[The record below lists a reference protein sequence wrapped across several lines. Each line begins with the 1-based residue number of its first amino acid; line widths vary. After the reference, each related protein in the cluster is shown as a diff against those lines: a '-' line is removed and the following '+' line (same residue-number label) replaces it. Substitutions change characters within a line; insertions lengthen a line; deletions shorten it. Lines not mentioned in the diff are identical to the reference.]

1 MLGLKEGTIIM
12 KIKILSLLIFVFI
25 INSCKE
31 SSNPIAPINNVHSKI
46 LFLANNQLGIINADG
61 SDFQLIPTEGKY
73 SFVANLSSDASK
85 IVYGSVDTT
94 YQQIL
99 LYNLRNNET
108 MKITDDNLFHDSPVI
123 SPDCKSVLFLTKIDW
138 MHHLYSK
145 NIANGEV
152 KVLTNKLNS
161 YNPTFSADGSKIA
174 CRINNGGDSVGIVLM
189 DSDGNNPELIGPGSY
204 PEFSPNGKKILYQT
218 PIPSYVELYIMNVD
232 GTDNKFLSL
241 IPFQTKPRFS
251 PDGTRIVFS
260 MFTTNFDIYLINIDG
275 SNLVN
280 VTNSE
285 SGETQPVFTS
295 DGSKIVFVKYDGVSS
310 TNKLCSMNVD
320 GTDRKTIFEDSSNY
334 GIRIF

>member
-1 MLGLKEGTIIM
+1 MKAKM
-12 KIKILSLLIFVFI
+12 KIQTILIVFLLLV

-31 SSNPIAPINNVHSKI
+31 NSNPIAPISNSHSKI

-61 SDFQLIPTEGKY
+61 SDYQLVPTEGRY
-73 SFVANLSSDASK
+73 SFVADLSSDASK

-123 SPDCKSVLFLTKIDW
+123 SPDNNSVLFLTRFDW
-138 MHHLYSK
+138 IYRLYLK
-145 NIANGEV
+145 NIVNGNV
-152 KVLTNKLNS
+152 KLLNNS
-161 YNPTFSADGSKIA
+161 LNAYDPTFSSDGSKIA
-174 CRINNGGDSVGIVLM
+174 CWGNNGGDSVGVVVMNI
-189 DSDGNNPELIGPGSY
+189 DGSNPKLIGKGYY
-204 PEFSPNGKKILYQT
+204 PEFSPDGKKILYQN
-218 PIPSYVELYIMNVD
+218 PIPPSNEGLYIMNVD
-232 GTDNKFLSL
+232 GTENKFLSL

-251 PDGTRIVFS
+251 PDGSRIVFS
-260 MFTTNFDIYLINIDG
+260 MFTNNFDIYLINIDG

-280 VTNSE
+280 ITKSE

-295 DGSKIVFVKYDGVSS
+295 DGSKIVFVQYDGVSS
-310 TNKLCSMNVD
+310 TNKLCSMNID
-320 GTDRKTIFEDSSNY
+320 GTDRKTIFVDSSNY